1 MPYLLWILVFT
12 TIGCQSLKSVSP
24 TPKSTAL
31 SVLQGSTDETTT
43 VINILAPR
51 DKKYEYQF
59 YLDRSLL
66 NTPDLIESYFANSDW
81 KIVNIPLY
89 RLHPGALYRLVILE
103 NDKVVDERT
112 FSTLPKKLKTPSI
125 AVISCTDDA
134 YADIQKKQWDM
145 VKNKKPDLLFLI
157 GDNVYVDN
165 QKKRLLK
172 TITDYDI
179 LERYI
184 ETRQNLDLYQWK
196 HLTPVFATWD
206 DHDFGKNNSNQNF
219 EYKNQSKYI
228 FQIFF
233 PLVPTKTI
241 EKGPGVSSVFSL
253 DKNHFVFLD
262 NRFFRSEKNTQ
273 PESHF
278 GKEQEQWLSQIL
290 KSKKGTFWLISG
302 DQFFGGYHTFESYQ
316 GDHPLAFKKFLDT
329 VKSYKKPVFFV
340 SGDRHIAELMKIPK
354 NHLGFTTYEFTSSGL
369 HAKMYPGSLTNTPN
383 TQAVFNKDGE
393 HNFLILQPIES
404 SRYKAKAKAI
414 FYGNESRILHE
425 DILNVEL

>member
-1 MPYLLWILVFT
+1 MRYLLWTLLFAT
-12 TIGCQSLKSVSP
+12 LGCQTIKSVSP
-24 TPKSTAL
+24 APQRTTL

-43 VINILAPR
+43 VINILVHR
-51 DKKYEYQF
+51 DKKYDYQF

-66 NTPDLIESYFANSDW
+66 NTPDLIESYFANSSW

-89 RLHPGALYRLVILE
+89 RLHPGAVYRLVILE
-103 NDKVVDERT
+103 NNTIIDERT

-134 YADIQKKQWDM
+134 YTDIQKQQWDM
-145 VKNKKPDLLFLI
+145 VKNQKPDLLFLI

-184 ETRQNLDLYQWK
+184 ETRQNLDVYQWK
-196 HLTPVFATWD
+196 HLTPTFATWD
-206 DHDFGKNNSNQNF
+206 DHDFGKNNSNQSF

-233 PLVPTKTI
+233 PTVPTKTI
-241 EKGPGVSSVFSL
+241 EKGPGVSSLFSL
-253 DKNHFVFLD
+253 GNHHFVFLD
-262 NRFFRSEKNTQ
+262 NRFFRSEKKTI

-278 GKEQEQWLSQIL
+278 GSEQEQWLFKIL
-290 KSKKGTFWLISG
+290 KSKKGAFWLISG
-302 DQFFGGYHTFESYQ
+302 DQFFGGYHSFESYQ
-316 GDHPLAFKKFLDT
+316 GDHPQAFKQFLAA
-329 VKSYKKPVFFV
+329 VKSYKKPVFFI

-354 NHLGFTTYEFTSSGL
+354 SYLGFTTYEFTSSGL
-369 HAKMYPGSLTNTPN
+369 HSKMYPGSLDNTPN
-383 TQAVFNKDGE
+383 PNAAFNKDGE
-393 HNFLILQPIES
+393 HNFLILQPLES
-404 SRYKAKAKAI
+404 SRYKAKTKAI
-414 FYGNESRILHE
+414 FYGNDARILHE
-425 DILNVEL
+425 DTLNVEL